1 MKAIKILF
9 IMTLSLNAISVN
21 RALFDLKDSQLKGE
35 LTPKIVNFG
44 GYKSSTKEWGASA
57 LNYIN
62 AANGDAKKFS
72 TLVEK
77 MRFNSGILGNFRA
90 HARLRQALKLQK
102 NLKYCLKII
111 ARDSFYSYRTGIYI
125 PLGISLKDQK
135 TAQKMLADLSV
146 VGAYLKKQQENEK
159 AQSPYYRSNNY
170 YNSYYSPYYGM
181 YGMYGMG
188 MYGMYGMGMYDFY
201 DFYDGMYGFYP
212 NMFFMMQ
219 VQDYLMLENY
229 MYALDQEE
237 ILDHDASINQ
247 LDTPT
252 DDDRDD
258 KDDKSLQQA
267 NLMSFYRDPKFS
279 KGIQTNRLNSA
290 LVNLDNSRM
299 LKDNSLFH
307 TKAMPTKSVDAITS
321 QAKELNHLVGQI
333 KEMKQDGAS
342 PNKIDSVVNKAMEVR
357 DKLDNNLNQ
366 LDNDLKDQKG
376 LSSEQQAQVD
386 KALDSVQQ
394 LSHSSDV
401 VGNYL
406 DGSLKIDGDDRD
418 DLNDAMNNPMQ
429 QPAQQTPTSNMA
441 NTHANDS
448 KDQGGNALI
457 NPNNATNDDHN
468 DDHMDTNTTDTGN
481 ANDTPTD
488 DKDASGNNTGDMNNT
503 DTGNTDTGNTDT
515 GNTDD
520 MSNMNNGN
528 DDAGNA
534 NDDMGNSNDMGD
546 DMNNANDMS
555 DDMGNGNDD
564 MGDMGD
570 MNDDMGNGND
580 DMGDMGDMNDDM
592 GGDMGDMGDM
602 GGDMGN

>member
-9 IMTLSLNAISVN
+9 MMTLSLNAISVN

-44 GYKSSTKEWGASA
+44 GYKSSTTEWGATA

-77 MRFNSGILGNFRA
+77 MRFGSGILGNLRVHA
-90 HARLRQALKLQK
+90 HLRQALKLQK

-170 YNSYYSPYYGM
+170 HNSYYSPYYGM
-181 YGMYGMG
+181 YGMYGM
-188 MYGMYGMGMYDFY
+188 GMYGMGMYDFY

-229 MYALDQEE
+229 MYAIDQEE
-237 ILDHDASINQ
+237 ILDHDASVNQ

-342 PNKIDSVVNKAMEVR
+342 PSKIDSVVNKAMEVR

-429 QPAQQTPTSNMA
+429 QPAQQTPTNNII
-441 NTHANDS
+441 NTHANNS

-457 NPNNATNDDHN
+457 NPNSDTHTDDTHT
-468 DDHMDTNTTDTGN
+468 DDTHTDTNTTNDTSTT
-481 ANDTPTD
+481 DTPTD
-488 DKDASGNNTGDMNNT
+488 DKDAGGMNNTGDMNNT

-528 DDAGNA
+528 DDTGNA
-534 NDDMGNSNDMGD
+534 NDDMSNGNDMGD
-546 DMNNANDMS
+546 DMNNANDM
-555 DDMGNGNDD
+555 
-564 MGDMGD
+564 
-570 MNDDMGNGND
+570 NDDMGNSND

-602 GGDMGN
+602 GN

>member
-1 MKAIKILF
+1 
-9 IMTLSLNAISVN
+9 MTLSLNAISVN

-72 TLVEK
+72 ALVEK
-77 MRFNSGILGNFRA
+77 MRFNSGILGNLRA
-90 HARLRQALKLQK
+90 HARLKQALKLQK

-252 DDDRDD
+252 DDDKDD

-342 PNKIDSVVNKAMEVR
+342 PSKIDSVVNKAMEVR

-418 DLNDAMNNPMQ
+418 DLNDAMSNPMQ
-429 QPAQQTPTSNMA
+429 QSAQQTPINNMD

-448 KDQGGNALI
+448 KDQGSNALI
-457 NPNNATNDDHN
+457 NPNSATNTDDTHT
-468 DDHMDTNTTDTGN
+468 DDTHTDVNTTNDASTT
-481 ANDTPTD
+481 DTPTD
-488 DKDASGNNTGDMNNT
+488 DKDASGLNNTGDMNST

-528 DDAGNA
+528 DDMGNA
-534 NDDMGNSNDMGD
+534 NDDMSNDMGD
-546 DMNNANDMS
+546 GMNDAN
-555 DDMGNGNDD
+555 
-564 MGDMGD
+564 D

-592 GGDMGDMGDM
+592 GGDMGDMG
-602 GGDMGN
+602 N

>member
-1 MKAIKILF
+1 M
-9 IMTLSLNAISVN
+9 
-21 RALFDLKDSQLKGE
+21 
-35 LTPKIVNFG
+35 NFG
-44 GYKSSTKEWGASA
+44 GYKSSTIEWGASA

-72 TLVEK
+72 ALVEK
-77 MRFNSGILGNFRA
+77 MRFNSGILGNLRA
-90 HARLRQALKLQK
+90 HAHLRQALKLQK

-229 MYALDQEE
+229 MYAIDQEE

-279 KGIQTNRLNSA
+279 KDIQTNRLNSA

-342 PNKIDSVVNKAMEVR
+342 PNKIDSVVNKAIEVR

-418 DLNDAMNNPMQ
+418 DLNDAMSNPMQ
-429 QPAQQTPTSNMA
+429 QPVQQTPINNMA

-457 NPNNATNDDHN
+457 NPNSATNTDDDHN
-468 DDHMDTNTTDTGN
+468 DDTHTDTNTTDTGN

-534 NDDMGNSNDMGD
+534 NDDMSNDMGD
-546 DMNNANDMS
+546 DMNNAN
-555 DDMGNGNDD
+555 
-564 MGDMGD
+564 D

-602 GGDMGN
+602 GGDMGNWD

>member
-44 GYKSSTKEWGASA
+44 GYKSSTKEWGATA

-72 TLVEK
+72 ALVEK

-342 PNKIDSVVNKAMEVR
+342 PNKIDSVVDKAMEVR

-429 QPAQQTPTSNMA
+429 QPMQQTPTSNMA

-448 KDQGGNALI
+448 KDQGSNALI

-488 DKDASGNNTGDMNNT
+488 DKDAGGNNTGDMNNT

-528 DDAGNA
+528 D
-534 NDDMGNSNDMGD
+534 MSD
-546 DMNNANDMS
+546 DMNNAN
-555 DDMGNGNDD
+555 
-564 MGDMGD
+564 D

>member
-44 GYKSSTKEWGASA
+44 GYTSSTTEWGATA

-62 AANGDAKKFS
+62 AANGDVKKFS
-72 TLVEK
+72 ALVEK
-77 MRFNSGILGNFRA
+77 MRFGSGILGNLRVHA
-90 HARLRQALKLQK
+90 HLRQALKLQK

-181 YGMYGMG
+181 YGMG

-201 DFYDGMYGFYP
+201 DFYDGLYGFYP

-229 MYALDQEE
+229 MYAIDQEE

-342 PNKIDSVVNKAMEVR
+342 PSKIDSVVNKAMEVR

-429 QPAQQTPTSNMA
+429 APTNNADNM
-441 NTHANDS
+441 HADDD
-448 KDQGGNALI
+448 KDKGNNALI
-457 NPNNATNDDHN
+457 NPNSATNTDDAHT
-468 DDHMDTNTTDTGN
+468 DDIHTDTNTTNDASTT
-481 ANDTPTD
+481 DTPTD
-488 DKDASGNNTGDMNNT
+488 DKDTSDMNNT

-515 GNTDD
+515 GNADD
-520 MSNMNNGN
+520 MNNGN

-534 NDDMGNSNDMGD
+534 NDDMSNGNDMGD
-546 DMNNANDMS
+546 DMNNAN
-555 DDMGNGNDD
+555 
-564 MGDMGD
+564 D

>member
-9 IMTLSLNAISVN
+9 MMTLSLNAISVN

-44 GYKSSTKEWGASA
+44 GYKSSTTEWGATA

-72 TLVEK
+72 ALVEK
-77 MRFNSGILGNFRA
+77 MRFGSGILGNLRA
-90 HARLRQALKLQK
+90 HAHLRQALKLQK

-159 AQSPYYRSNNY
+159 AQSPYYRNNNY

-258 KDDKSLQQA
+258 KDDKSSQPA

-279 KGIQTNRLNSA
+279 KDIQTNRLNSA
-290 LVNLDNSRM
+290 LVNLDNSHM

-457 NPNNATNDDHN
+457 NPNSATNTDDHN

-515 GNTDD
+515 GNADD

-528 DDAGNA
+528 DDMGNT

-546 DMNNANDMS
+546 DLNNAN
-555 DDMGNGNDD
+555 
-564 MGDMGD
+564 D
-570 MNDDMGNGND
+570 MNDDMGNSND

>member
-44 GYKSSTKEWGASA
+44 GYKSNTSEWGATA

-72 TLVEK
+72 ALVEK

-90 HARLRQALKLQK
+90 HAHLRQALKLQK

-181 YGMYGMG
+181 YGMYGM
-188 MYGMYGMGMYDFY
+188 GMYGMGMYDFY

-418 DLNDAMNNPMQ
+418 DLNDAMSNPMQ
-429 QPAQQTPTSNMA
+429 QPVQQTPINNMD

-468 DDHMDTNTTDTGN
+468 DDHMDTNTTNDASTT
-481 ANDTPTD
+481 DTPTD

-515 GNTDD
+515 GNADD
-520 MSNMNNGN
+520 MNNGN
-528 DDAGNA
+528 DDMGNA

-546 DMNNANDMS
+546 DMNNAN
-555 DDMGNGNDD
+555 
-564 MGDMGD
+564 D

>member
-72 TLVEK
+72 ALVEK

-181 YGMYGMG
+181 YGM
-188 MYGMYGMGMYDFY
+188 GMYGMGMYDFY

-252 DDDRDD
+252 DGDRDD

-267 NLMSFYRDPKFS
+267 NLMNFYRDPKFS

-418 DLNDAMNNPMQ
+418 DLNDAMSNPMQ
-429 QPAQQTPTSNMA
+429 QPAQQTPINNMN

-468 DDHMDTNTTDTGN
+468 DDHMDANTTDTGN

-488 DKDASGNNTGDMNNT
+488 DKDASGNNTGDMN
-503 DTGNTDTGNTDT
+503 NTDTGNTDT

-546 DMNNANDMS
+546 DMNNANDM
-555 DDMGNGNDD
+555 
-564 MGDMGD
+564 
-570 MNDDMGNGND
+570 NDDMGNSND

>member
-1 MKAIKILF
+1 M
-9 IMTLSLNAISVN
+9 MTLSLNAISVN

-44 GYKSSTKEWGASA
+44 GYKSSTTEWGATA

-72 TLVEK
+72 ALVEK
-77 MRFNSGILGNFRA
+77 MRFGSGILGNLRA
-90 HARLRQALKLQK
+90 HAHLRQALKLQK

-188 MYGMYGMGMYDFY
+188 MYGMGMYDFY

-229 MYALDQEE
+229 MYAIDQEE
-237 ILDHDASINQ
+237 ILDHDASVNQ

-342 PNKIDSVVNKAMEVR
+342 PSKIDSVVNKAMEVR

-429 QPAQQTPTSNMA
+429 QPVQQTPTNNII

-448 KDQGGNALI
+448 KDQGGNTLI
-457 NPNNATNDDHN
+457 NPNSTTNTDDTHT
-468 DDHMDTNTTDTGN
+468 DDTHTDTNTTNDTSTT
-481 ANDTPTD
+481 DTPTD
-488 DKDASGNNTGDMNNT
+488 DKDAGGMNNTGDMNNT
-503 DTGNTDTGNTDT
+503 DTGNTDTGNA
-515 GNTDD
+515 DD
-520 MSNMNNGN
+520 MNNGN
-528 DDAGNA
+528 DDMGNT

-546 DMNNANDMS
+546 DLNNAN
-555 DDMGNGNDD
+555 
-564 MGDMGD
+564 D

>member
-44 GYKSSTKEWGASA
+44 GYKSSTEEWGATA

-72 TLVEK
+72 ALVEK

-188 MYGMYGMGMYDFY
+188 MYGMYGMGMYNFY

-229 MYALDQEE
+229 MYAIDQEE
-237 ILDHDASINQ
+237 ILDHDASTDQ

-429 QPAQQTPTSNMA
+429 QPVQQTPINNMD

-457 NPNNATNDDHN
+457 NPNNTTNDDHN

-488 DKDASGNNTGDMNNT
+488 DKDVSGNNTGDMN
-503 DTGNTDTGNTDT
+503 NTDT

-546 DMNNANDMS
+546 DMNNANDM
-555 DDMGNGNDD
+555 
-564 MGDMGD
+564 
-570 MNDDMGNGND
+570 NDDMGNGND

>member
-1 MKAIKILF
+1 
-9 IMTLSLNAISVN
+9 MTLSLNAISVN

-44 GYKSSTKEWGASA
+44 GYTSSTTEWGATA

-72 TLVEK
+72 ALVEK
-77 MRFNSGILGNFRA
+77 MRFNSGILGNLRA
-90 HARLRQALKLQK
+90 HARLRQAIKLQK

-229 MYALDQEE
+229 MYAIDQEE
-237 ILDHDASINQ
+237 ILDHDASVNQ

-342 PNKIDSVVNKAMEVR
+342 PSKIDSVVNKAMEVR

-429 QPAQQTPTSNMA
+429 QPTNNADNMHA
-441 NTHANDS
+441 DDDKDKGNNT
-448 KDQGGNALI
+448 LI
-457 NPNNATNDDHN
+457 NPNSATNTDDAHT
-468 DDHMDTNTTDTGN
+468 DGTHTDTNTTNDTSTT
-481 ANDTPTD
+481 DTPTD
-488 DKDASGNNTGDMNNT
+488 DKDTGDMNNTDTGNT

-528 DDAGNA
+528 DDMGNA
-534 NDDMGNSNDMGD
+534 NDDMSNGNDMGD
-546 DMNNANDMS
+546 DMNNANDM
-555 DDMGNGNDD
+555 
-564 MGDMGD
+564 
-570 MNDDMGNGND
+570 NDDMGNSND

-602 GGDMGN
+602 GN

>member
-1 MKAIKILF
+1 
-9 IMTLSLNAISVN
+9 MTLSLNAISVN

-72 TLVEK
+72 ALVEK

-188 MYGMYGMGMYDFY
+188 MYGMGMYDFY

-237 ILDHDASINQ
+237 ILDHDASTDQ

-342 PNKIDSVVNKAMEVR
+342 PNKIDSVINKAMEVR

-418 DLNDAMNNPMQ
+418 DLNDAINNPMQ
-429 QPAQQTPTSNMA
+429 QPAQQTPINNMD

-488 DKDASGNNTGDMNNT
+488 DKDAGGMNNTGDTGDMN
-503 DTGNTDTGNTDT
+503 NTDT

-528 DDAGNA
+528 DDTGNA
-534 NDDMGNSNDMGD
+534 NDDMNNGNDMGD
-546 DMNNANDMS
+546 DMNNANDM
-555 DDMGNGNDD
+555 
-564 MGDMGD
+564 
-570 MNDDMGNGND
+570 NDDMGNSND

>member
-1 MKAIKILF
+1 
-9 IMTLSLNAISVN
+9 MTLSLNAISVN

-44 GYKSSTKEWGASA
+44 GYKSSTKEWGATA

-72 TLVEK
+72 ALVEK
-77 MRFNSGILGNFRA
+77 MRFNSGILGNLRA

-159 AQSPYYRSNNY
+159 AQSPYYRNNNY

-342 PNKIDSVVNKAMEVR
+342 PSKIDSVVNKAMEVR

-429 QPAQQTPTSNMA
+429 QPVQQTPISNMA

-457 NPNNATNDDHN
+457 NPNSATNDDHN

-488 DKDASGNNTGDMNNT
+488 DKDASGLNNTGDMNNT

-528 DDAGNA
+528 DDMGNA
-534 NDDMGNSNDMGD
+534 NDDMGNSNDDMGD
-546 DMNNANDMS
+546 DMNNANDM
-555 DDMGNGNDD
+555 
-564 MGDMGD
+564 
-570 MNDDMGNGND
+570 NDDMGNSND

>member
-72 TLVEK
+72 ALVEK

-252 DDDRDD
+252 DDDRDDKDD

-448 KDQGGNALI
+448 KDQGSNALI
-457 NPNNATNDDHN
+457 NPNNATN

-488 DKDASGNNTGDMNNT
+488 DKDAGGNNTGDMN
-503 DTGNTDTGNTDT
+503 NTDTGNTDT

-528 DDAGNA
+528 DDTGNA

-546 DMNNANDMS
+546 DMNNANDM
-555 DDMGNGNDD
+555 
-564 MGDMGD
+564 
-570 MNDDMGNGND
+570 NDDMGNSND

>member
-44 GYKSSTKEWGASA
+44 GYKSSTKEWGATA

-90 HARLRQALKLQK
+90 HARLKQALKLQK

-229 MYALDQEE
+229 IYALDQEE

-258 KDDKSLQQA
+258 KDDKSSQPA

-342 PNKIDSVVNKAMEVR
+342 PSKIDSVVNKAMEVR

-429 QPAQQTPTSNMA
+429 QPAQQTPINNMD

-448 KDQGGNALI
+448 KDQGSNALI
-457 NPNNATNDDHN
+457 NPNNTTNDDHN

-528 DDAGNA
+528 DDMGNA
-534 NDDMGNSNDMGD
+534 NDDMSNGNDMGD
-546 DMNNANDMS
+546 DMNNAN
-555 DDMGNGNDD
+555 
-564 MGDMGD
+564 D

>member
-1 MKAIKILF
+1 MKTIKILLM
-9 IMTLSLNAISVN
+9 MTLSLNAISVN

-35 LTPKIVNFG
+35 LTPKIVDFG
-44 GYKSSTKEWGASA
+44 GYTSSTKEWGATA

-77 MRFNSGILGNFRA
+77 MRFNSGILGNLRA

-159 AQSPYYRSNNY
+159 AQSPYYRNNNY
-170 YNSYYSPYYGM
+170 YNSYYSPY

-418 DLNDAMNNPMQ
+418 DLNDAINNPMQ
-429 QPAQQTPTSNMA
+429 QPAQQTPINNMD

-457 NPNNATNDDHN
+457 NPNNTTNDDHN

-503 DTGNTDTGNTDT
+503 NTGNTDTGNTDT
-515 GNTDD
+515 GNADD

-528 DDAGNA
+528 DDMGNT

-546 DMNNANDMS
+546 DMNNANDM
-555 DDMGNGNDD
+555 
-564 MGDMGD
+564 
-570 MNDDMGNGND
+570 NDDMGNSND

>member
-1 MKAIKILF
+1 
-9 IMTLSLNAISVN
+9 MTLSLNAISVN

-44 GYKSSTKEWGASA
+44 GYTSSTTEWGATA

-62 AANGDAKKFS
+62 AANGDVKKFS
-72 TLVEK
+72 ALVEK
-77 MRFNSGILGNFRA
+77 MRFGSGILGNLRTHA
-90 HARLRQALKLQK
+90 HLRQALKLQK

-181 YGMYGMG
+181 YGMG

-229 MYALDQEE
+229 MYAIDQEE
-237 ILDHDASINQ
+237 ILDHDASVNQ
-247 LDTPT
+247 LGTPT

-342 PNKIDSVVNKAMEVR
+342 PSKIDSVVNKAMEVR

-429 QPAQQTPTSNMA
+429 QPAQQMPTNNII

-448 KDQGGNALI
+448 KNQGGNALI
-457 NPNNATNDDHN
+457 NPNSTTNTDDTHTDDTHTDTSTTND
-468 DDHMDTNTTDTGN
+468 TSTT
-481 ANDTPTD
+481 DTPTD
-488 DKDASGNNTGDMNNT
+488 DKDAGGMNNTGDMNNA

-528 DDAGNA
+528 DDMGNT
-534 NDDMGNSNDMGD
+534 NDDMSNGNDMGD
-546 DMNNANDMS
+546 DMNNANDM
-555 DDMGNGNDD
+555 
-564 MGDMGD
+564 
-570 MNDDMGNGND
+570 NDDMGNSND

-602 GGDMGN
+602 GN

>member
-1 MKAIKILF
+1 
-9 IMTLSLNAISVN
+9 MTLSLNAISVN

-44 GYKSSTKEWGASA
+44 GYKSSTEEWGATA

-72 TLVEK
+72 ALVEK
-77 MRFNSGILGNFRA
+77 MRFNSGILGNLRA

-212 NMFFMMQ
+212 DMLFMMQ

-229 MYALDQEE
+229 MYAIDQEE
-237 ILDHDASINQ
+237 ILDHDASVNQ
-247 LDTPT
+247 PDTPT

-258 KDDKSLQQA
+258 KDDKSSQPA

-376 LSSEQQAQVD
+376 LSSEQQAQVN

-406 DGSLKIDGDDRD
+406 DGSLKIDDDDRD

-429 QPAQQTPTSNMA
+429 QPAQQTPINNMD
-441 NTHANDS
+441 NTHANDN
-448 KDQGGNALI
+448 KDQGSNVLI
-457 NPNNATNDDHN
+457 NPNSATNTDDTHT
-468 DDHMDTNTTDTGN
+468 DDTHTDTNTTNDTSTT
-481 ANDTPTD
+481 DTPTD

-528 DDAGNA
+528 DDTGNA
-534 NDDMGNSNDMGD
+534 NDDMGD
-546 DMNNANDMS
+546 DMNNANDM
-555 DDMGNGNDD
+555 
-564 MGDMGD
+564 
-570 MNDDMGNGND
+570 NDDMGNSND

-602 GGDMGN
+602 GN

>member
-44 GYKSSTKEWGASA
+44 GYKSSTREWGASA

-72 TLVEK
+72 ALVEK

-146 VGAYLKKQQENEK
+146 VGAYLKKQQESEK

-170 YNSYYSPYYGM
+170 YNSYYSPYYGMYGMYGMGM

-252 DDDRDD
+252 DDDKDD
-258 KDDKSLQQA
+258 KDDKSSQPA

-279 KGIQTNRLNSA
+279 KDIQTNRLNSA
-290 LVNLDNSRM
+290 LVNLDNSHM

-342 PNKIDSVVNKAMEVR
+342 PSKIDSVVDKAMEVR

-418 DLNDAMNNPMQ
+418 DLNDAINNPMQ
-429 QPAQQTPTSNMA
+429 QPAQQTPINNMN

-457 NPNNATNDDHN
+457 NPNSATNDDHN

-488 DKDASGNNTGDMNNT
+488 DKDASGNNTGD
-503 DTGNTDTGNTDT
+503 TGDINNTDTGNTDT

-528 DDAGNA
+528 DDTGNT

-546 DMNNANDMS
+546 DMNNANDM
-555 DDMGNGNDD
+555 
-564 MGDMGD
+564 
-570 MNDDMGNGND
+570 NDDMGNSND

>member
-44 GYKSSTKEWGASA
+44 GYKNSTKEWGASA

-72 TLVEK
+72 ALVEK

-90 HARLRQALKLQK
+90 HARLKQALKLQK

-188 MYGMYGMGMYDFY
+188 MYGMYGMSMYDFY

-267 NLMSFYRDPKFS
+267 NLMNFYRDPKFS

-342 PNKIDSVVNKAMEVR
+342 PSKIDSVVNKAMEVR

-429 QPAQQTPTSNMA
+429 QPTQQTPINNM
-441 NTHANDS
+441 NDTHANDS
-448 KDQGGNALI
+448 KDQGSNALI
-457 NPNNATNDDHN
+457 NPNSTTNDDHN

-481 ANDTPTD
+481 ANDTTTD
-488 DKDASGNNTGDMNNT
+488 DKDASSNNTGDMNNT

-534 NDDMGNSNDMGD
+534 NDDMSNGNDMGD
-546 DMNNANDMS
+546 DMNNAN
-555 DDMGNGNDD
+555 
-564 MGDMGD
+564 D

-592 GGDMGDMGDM
+592 GGDMG
-602 GGDMGN
+602 N

>member
-44 GYKSSTKEWGASA
+44 GYKSSTKEWGATA

-72 TLVEK
+72 ALVEK

-181 YGMYGMG
+181 YGM
-188 MYGMYGMGMYDFY
+188 GMYDFY

-252 DDDRDD
+252 DDDKDD

-342 PNKIDSVVNKAMEVR
+342 PSKIDSVVNKAMEVR

-429 QPAQQTPTSNMA
+429 QPAQQTPINNMD

-448 KDQGGNALI
+448 KDQGSNALI
-457 NPNNATNDDHN
+457 NPNSATNDDHN

-528 DDAGNA
+528 DDMGNTNDDMSNGNDVGDDLNNA
-534 NDDMGNSNDMGD
+534 NDMNDDMGNSND
-546 DMNNANDMS
+546 
-555 DDMGNGNDD
+555 
-564 MGDMGD
+564 
-570 MNDDMGNGND
+570 
-580 DMGDMGDMNDDM
+580 DMGDMNDDM

>member
-1 MKAIKILF
+1 
-9 IMTLSLNAISVN
+9 MTLSLNAISVN
-21 RALFDLKDSQLKGE
+21 RALFDLRDSQLKGE

-44 GYKSSTKEWGASA
+44 GYKSNTKEWGATA

-72 TLVEK
+72 ALVEK
-77 MRFNSGILGNFRA
+77 MRFGFGILGNLRA
-90 HARLRQALKLQK
+90 HAHLRQALKLQK

-146 VGAYLKKQQENEK
+146 VGEYLKKQQENEK

-229 MYALDQEE
+229 MYAIDQEE
-237 ILDHDASINQ
+237 ILDHDASVNQ

-342 PNKIDSVVNKAMEVR
+342 PSKIDSVVNKAMEVR

-429 QPAQQTPTSNMA
+429 QPVQQTPTNNMG

-457 NPNNATNDDHN
+457 NPNSATNTDDTHT
-468 DDHMDTNTTDTGN
+468 DDAHTDTNTT
-481 ANDTPTD
+481 NDTSTTDIPTD
-488 DKDASGNNTGDMNNT
+488 DKDTGDMN
-503 DTGNTDTGNTDT
+503 NTDTGNTDT

-528 DDAGNA
+528 DDMGNA
-534 NDDMGNSNDMGD
+534 NDDMS
-546 DMNNANDMS
+546 
-555 DDMGNGNDD
+555 NGN
-564 MGDMGD
+564 D
-570 MNDDMGNGND
+570 MNDDMGNSD

-592 GGDMGDMGDM
+592 GGDMGDMG
-602 GGDMGN
+602 N

>member
-1 MKAIKILF
+1 MKVIKILF
-9 IMTLSLNAISVN
+9 MMTLSLNAISVN

-44 GYKSSTKEWGASA
+44 GYTSSTTEWGATA

-62 AANGDAKKFS
+62 AANGDVKKFS
-72 TLVEK
+72 ALVEK
-77 MRFNSGILGNFRA
+77 MRFGSGILGNLRTHA
-90 HARLRQALKLQK
+90 HLRQALKLQK

-159 AQSPYYRSNNY
+159 AQSPYYRNNNY
-170 YNSYYSPYYGM
+170 YNSYYSPY
-181 YGMYGMG
+181 
-188 MYGMYGMGMYDFY
+188 YGMYGMGMYDFY

-229 MYALDQEE
+229 MYAIDQEE
-237 ILDHDASINQ
+237 ILDHDASVNQ

-299 LKDNSLFH
+299 LKDNLLFH

-342 PNKIDSVVNKAMEVR
+342 PSKIDSVVNKAMEVR

-429 QPAQQTPTSNMA
+429 QPTQQTPTNNII

-457 NPNNATNDDHN
+457 NPNSATNTDDTHT
-468 DDHMDTNTTDTGN
+468 DDTHTDTNTTNDTSTT
-481 ANDTPTD
+481 DTPTD
-488 DKDASGNNTGDMNNT
+488 DKDAGGMNNTGDMNNT

-528 DDAGNA
+528 DDTGNTDGMS
-534 NDDMGNSNDMGD
+534 NGNDMGD
-546 DMNNANDMS
+546 DMNNAN
-555 DDMGNGNDD
+555 
-564 MGDMGD
+564 
-570 MNDDMGNGND
+570 
-580 DMGDMGDMNDDM
+580 DMNDDM
-592 GGDMGDMGDM
+592 GGDMGDMG
-602 GGDMGN
+602 N

>member
-1 MKAIKILF
+1 
-9 IMTLSLNAISVN
+9 MTLSLNAISVN

-44 GYKSSTKEWGASA
+44 GYKSNTTEWGATA

-72 TLVEK
+72 ALVEK
-77 MRFNSGILGNFRA
+77 MRFGSGILGNLRTHA
-90 HARLRQALKLQK
+90 HLRQALKLQK

-188 MYGMYGMGMYDFY
+188 MYDFY

-229 MYALDQEE
+229 MYAIDQEE
-237 ILDHDASINQ
+237 ILDHDASVNQ

-342 PNKIDSVVNKAMEVR
+342 PSKIDSVVNKAMEVR

-429 QPAQQTPTSNMA
+429 QPAQQMPTSNMG

-448 KDQGGNALI
+448 KDQGGNVLI
-457 NPNNATNDDHN
+457 NPNSATNTDDTHT
-468 DDHMDTNTTDTGN
+468 DDTHTDANTTNDTSTT
-481 ANDTPTD
+481 DTPTD
-488 DKDASGNNTGDMNNT
+488 DKDAGGMNNTGDMNNT

-520 MSNMNNGN
+520 MSDMNNGN
-528 DDAGNA
+528 DDTGNA
-534 NDDMGNSNDMGD
+534 NDGMDNGNDMSD
-546 DMNNANDMS
+546 DMNNANDM
-555 DDMGNGNDD
+555 
-564 MGDMGD
+564 
-570 MNDDMGNGND
+570 NDDMGNSND

-592 GGDMGDMGDM
+592 GGDMGDMG
-602 GGDMGN
+602 N

>member
-9 IMTLSLNAISVN
+9 MMTLSLNAISVN

-44 GYKSSTKEWGASA
+44 GYKSSTTEWGATA

-72 TLVEK
+72 ALVEK
-77 MRFNSGILGNFRA
+77 MRFGSGILGNLRA
-90 HARLRQALKLQK
+90 HAHLRQALKLQK

-125 PLGISLKDQK
+125 PLGISSKDQK

-181 YGMYGMG
+181 YGM
-188 MYGMYGMGMYDFY
+188 GMYDFY

-229 MYALDQEE
+229 MYAIDQEE
-237 ILDHDASINQ
+237 ILDHDASVNQ

-267 NLMSFYRDPKFS
+267 NLMNFYRDPKFS

-342 PNKIDSVVNKAMEVR
+342 PSKIDSVVNKAMEVR

-429 QPAQQTPTSNMA
+429 QPVQQTPTNNII

-457 NPNNATNDDHN
+457 NPNSTTNTDDTHT
-468 DDHMDTNTTDTGN
+468 DDTHTDDTHTDTNTTNDTSTT
-481 ANDTPTD
+481 DTPTD
-488 DKDASGNNTGDMNNT
+488 DKDAGDMNNT

-528 DDAGNA
+528 DDMGNA
-534 NDDMGNSNDMGD
+534 NDDMSNGNDMGD
-546 DMNNANDMS
+546 DMNNANDM
-555 DDMGNGNDD
+555 
-564 MGDMGD
+564 
-570 MNDDMGNGND
+570 NDDMGNSND

-592 GGDMGDMGDM
+592 GGDMGDMG
-602 GGDMGN
+602 N

>member
-44 GYKSSTKEWGASA
+44 GYKSSTKEWGATA

-72 TLVEK
+72 ALVEK

-159 AQSPYYRSNNY
+159 AQSPYYRSNDY
-170 YNSYYSPYYGM
+170 YNSYYSPYY
-181 YGMYGMG
+181 G

-237 ILDHDASINQ
+237 ILDHDASTDQ

-418 DLNDAMNNPMQ
+418 DLNDAINNPMQ
-429 QPAQQTPTSNMA
+429 QPVQQTPINNMD

-457 NPNNATNDDHN
+457 NPNSATNTDDHN

-488 DKDASGNNTGDMNNT
+488 DKDASGNNTGDMNST

-520 MSNMNNGN
+520 MSNMNN
-528 DDAGNA
+528 A
-534 NDDMGNSNDMGD
+534 NDMGD
-546 DMNNANDMS
+546 DMNNANDM
-555 DDMGNGNDD
+555 
-564 MGDMGD
+564 
-570 MNDDMGNGND
+570 NDDMGNSND

>member
-9 IMTLSLNAISVN
+9 IITLSLNAISVN

-44 GYKSSTKEWGASA
+44 GYRSSTKEWGATA

-72 TLVEK
+72 ALVEK

-90 HARLRQALKLQK
+90 HARLKQALKLQK

-237 ILDHDASINQ
+237 ILDHDASTDQ
-247 LDTPT
+247 FDTPT

-267 NLMSFYRDPKFS
+267 NLMNFYRDPKFS

-429 QPAQQTPTSNMA
+429 QPAQQTPINNMD

-448 KDQGGNALI
+448 KDQGSNALI
-457 NPNNATNDDHN
+457 NPNNATNTDDTHT
-468 DDHMDTNTTDTGN
+468 DTNTTNDASTT
-481 ANDTPTD
+481 DTPTD
-488 DKDASGNNTGDMNNT
+488 DKDASGNNTGDMN
-503 DTGNTDTGNTDT
+503 NTDT

-534 NDDMGNSNDMGD
+534 NDDMSNGNDMGD
-546 DMNNANDMS
+546 DMNNAN
-555 DDMGNGNDD
+555 
-564 MGDMGD
+564 D

>member
-44 GYKSSTKEWGASA
+44 GYKSSTTEWGASA

-72 TLVEK
+72 ALVEK
-77 MRFNSGILGNFRA
+77 MRFNSSILGNLRA

-188 MYGMYGMGMYDFY
+188 MYDFY

-219 VQDYLMLENY
+219 VQDYLVLENY

-418 DLNDAMNNPMQ
+418 DLNDAMSNPMQ
-429 QPAQQTPTSNMA
+429 QPAQQTPINNMD

-448 KDQGGNALI
+448 KDQGSNALI
-457 NPNNATNDDHN
+457 NPNNTTNDDHN

-528 DDAGNA
+528 DDTGNA
-534 NDDMGNSNDMGD
+534 NDDMSNGNDMGD
-546 DMNNANDMS
+546 DMNNANDM
-555 DDMGNGNDD
+555 
-564 MGDMGD
+564 
-570 MNDDMGNGND
+570 NDDMGNSND

>member
-1 MKAIKILF
+1 
-9 IMTLSLNAISVN
+9 MTLSLNAISVN

-35 LTPKIVNFG
+35 LTPKIVDFG
-44 GYKSSTKEWGASA
+44 GYKSSTTEWGATA

-72 TLVEK
+72 ALVEK
-77 MRFNSGILGNFRA
+77 MRFNSGILGNLRA
-90 HARLRQALKLQK
+90 HAHLRQALKLQK

-188 MYGMYGMGMYDFY
+188 MYGMGMYDFY

-229 MYALDQEE
+229 MYAIDQEE
-237 ILDHDASINQ
+237 ILDHDASVNQ

-429 QPAQQTPTSNMA
+429 QPVQQTPTNNII

-448 KDQGGNALI
+448 KNQGGNALI
-457 NPNNATNDDHN
+457 NPNSTTNTDDTHT
-468 DDHMDTNTTDTGN
+468 DDTHTDTNTTNDTSTT
-481 ANDTPTD
+481 DTPTD
-488 DKDASGNNTGDMNNT
+488 DKDAGDMNNT
-503 DTGNTDTGNTDT
+503 DTDNTDTGNTDT

-528 DDAGNA
+528 DDMGNA
-534 NDDMGNSNDMGD
+534 NDDMSNGNDMGD
-546 DMNNANDMS
+546 DMNNANDM
-555 DDMGNGNDD
+555 
-564 MGDMGD
+564 
-570 MNDDMGNGND
+570 NDDMGNSD

-592 GGDMGDMGDM
+592 GGDMGDMG
-602 GGDMGN
+602 N

>member
-1 MKAIKILF
+1 
-9 IMTLSLNAISVN
+9 MTISLNAISVN

-44 GYKSSTKEWGASA
+44 GYKSSTTEWGATA

-72 TLVEK
+72 ALVEK
-77 MRFNSGILGNFRA
+77 MRFGSGILGNLRA
-90 HARLRQALKLQK
+90 HAHLRQALKLQK

-181 YGMYGMG
+181 YGMG

-229 MYALDQEE
+229 MYAIDQEE
-237 ILDHDASINQ
+237 ILDHDTSVNQ

-290 LVNLDNSRM
+290 LVNLDNSHM

-342 PNKIDSVVNKAMEVR
+342 PSKIDSVVNKAMEVR

-394 LSHSSDV
+394 LSYSSDV

-406 DGSLKIDGDDRD
+406 DGSLKIDGGDRD

-429 QPAQQTPTSNMA
+429 QPVQQTPTNNMG

-457 NPNNATNDDHN
+457 NPNSATNTDDTHT
-468 DDHMDTNTTDTGN
+468 DDTHTDTNTTNDASTT
-481 ANDTPTD
+481 DTPTD
-488 DKDASGNNTGDMNNT
+488 DKDAGGMNNTGDMNNT

-528 DDAGNA
+528 DDTGNA
-534 NDDMGNSNDMGD
+534 NDGMSNGSDMGD
-546 DMNNANDMS
+546 DMNNANDM
-555 DDMGNGNDD
+555 
-564 MGDMGD
+564 
-570 MNDDMGNGND
+570 NDDMGNSND

-592 GGDMGDMGDM
+592 GGDMGEMGDMGDM
-602 GGDMGN
+602 GN

>member
-1 MKAIKILF
+1 
-9 IMTLSLNAISVN
+9 MTLSLNAISVN

-44 GYKSSTKEWGASA
+44 GYKSSTTEWGATA

-72 TLVEK
+72 ALVEK
-77 MRFNSGILGNFRA
+77 MRFNSGILGNLRA

-229 MYALDQEE
+229 MYAIDQEE
-237 ILDHDASINQ
+237 ILDHDASVNQ

-307 TKAMPTKSVDAITS
+307 TKAMPAKSVDAITS

-429 QPAQQTPTSNMA
+429 QPAQQTPISNMD

-457 NPNNATNDDHN
+457 NPNNTTNDDHN

-503 DTGNTDTGNTDT
+503 DTGNTDTGNA
-515 GNTDD
+515 DD
-520 MSNMNNGN
+520 MNNGN
-528 DDAGNA
+528 DDMGNT

-546 DMNNANDMS
+546 DLNNAN
-555 DDMGNGNDD
+555 
-564 MGDMGD
+564 D
-570 MNDDMGNGND
+570 MNDDMGNSND

>member
-35 LTPKIVNFG
+35 LTPKIVDFG
-44 GYKSSTKEWGASA
+44 GYKSSTTEWGATA

-72 TLVEK
+72 ALVEK
-77 MRFNSGILGNFRA
+77 MRFNSGILGNLRA

-342 PNKIDSVVNKAMEVR
+342 PSKIDSVVNKAMEVR

-418 DLNDAMNNPMQ
+418 DLNDAINNPMQ
-429 QPAQQTPTSNMA
+429 QPVQQTPINNMD

-448 KDQGGNALI
+448 KDQGSNALI
-457 NPNNATNDDHN
+457 NPNNATNNDHN

-488 DKDASGNNTGDMNNT
+488 DKDASGMNNTGDMNNT

-534 NDDMGNSNDMGD
+534 NDDMSNGNDMGD
-546 DMNNANDMS
+546 DMNNAN
-555 DDMGNGNDD
+555 
-564 MGDMGD
+564 D

>member
-9 IMTLSLNAISVN
+9 MMTLSLNAISVN

-44 GYKSSTKEWGASA
+44 GYTSSTTEWGATA

-72 TLVEK
+72 VLVEK
-77 MRFNSGILGNFRA
+77 MRFGSGILGNLRT
-90 HARLRQALKLQK
+90 HVHLRQALKLQK

-181 YGMYGMG
+181 YGM
-188 MYGMYGMGMYDFY
+188 GMYGMGMYDFY

-229 MYALDQEE
+229 MYAIDQEE
-237 ILDHDASINQ
+237 ILDHDASVNQ

-342 PNKIDSVVNKAMEVR
+342 PSKIDSVVNKAMEVR

-429 QPAQQTPTSNMA
+429 QPAQQMPTDNMG

-457 NPNNATNDDHN
+457 NPNSTTNTDDTHT
-468 DDHMDTNTTDTGN
+468 DTNTTNDTSTT
-481 ANDTPTD
+481 DTPTD
-488 DKDASGNNTGDMNNT
+488 DKDAGGMNNTGDMN
-503 DTGNTDTGNTDT
+503 NTDT

-528 DDAGNA
+528 DDMGNA
-534 NDDMGNSNDMGD
+534 NDDMSNGNDMGD
-546 DMNNANDMS
+546 DMNNANDM
-555 DDMGNGNDD
+555 
-564 MGDMGD
+564 
-570 MNDDMGNGND
+570 NDDMGNSND

-602 GGDMGN
+602 GN

>member
-1 MKAIKILF
+1 
-9 IMTLSLNAISVN
+9 
-21 RALFDLKDSQLKGE
+21 
-35 LTPKIVNFG
+35 
-44 GYKSSTKEWGASA
+44 
-57 LNYIN
+57 
-62 AANGDAKKFS
+62 
-72 TLVEK
+72 
-77 MRFNSGILGNFRA
+77 
-90 HARLRQALKLQK
+90 
-102 NLKYCLKII
+102 
-111 ARDSFYSYRTGIYI
+111 
-125 PLGISLKDQK
+125 
-135 TAQKMLADLSV
+135 
-146 VGAYLKKQQENEK
+146 EK

-170 YNSYYSPYYGM
+170 YNSYYSPY

-229 MYALDQEE
+229 MYAIDQEE
-237 ILDHDASINQ
+237 ILDHDASVNQ

-342 PNKIDSVVNKAMEVR
+342 PSKIDSVVNKAMEVR

-429 QPAQQTPTSNMA
+429 QPAQQTPTNNMG

-457 NPNNATNDDHN
+457 NPNST
-468 DDHMDTNTTDTGN
+468 TNTDDTHTDDTHTDD
-481 ANDTPTD
+481 AHTDTPTD
-488 DKDASGNNTGDMNNT
+488 DKDAGGMNNTGDMN
-503 DTGNTDTGNTDT
+503 NTDTGNTDT

-528 DDAGNA
+528 DDMGNA
-534 NDDMGNSNDMGD
+534 NDDMNNTNDMGD
-546 DMNNANDMS
+546 DMNNANDM
-555 DDMGNGNDD
+555 
-564 MGDMGD
+564 
-570 MNDDMGNGND
+570 NDDMGNSND

-592 GGDMGDMGDM
+592 GGDMGDMG
-602 GGDMGN
+602 N

>member
-44 GYKSSTKEWGASA
+44 GYKSSTTEWGATA

-72 TLVEK
+72 VLVEK
-77 MRFNSGILGNFRA
+77 MRFNSGILGNLRA
-90 HARLRQALKLQK
+90 HARLKQALKLQK

-429 QPAQQTPTSNMA
+429 QPVQQTPINNMG

-448 KDQGGNALI
+448 KDQGSNALI
-457 NPNNATNDDHN
+457 NPNNTTNDDHN

-488 DKDASGNNTGDMNNT
+488 DKDASGMNNTGDMNNT
-503 DTGNTDTGNTDT
+503 DTGNTDTGNTDN

-528 DDAGNA
+528 DDAGNT

-546 DMNNANDMS
+546 DMNNAN
-555 DDMGNGNDD
+555 
-564 MGDMGD
+564 D

>member
-1 MKAIKILF
+1 
-9 IMTLSLNAISVN
+9 MTLSLNAISVN

-44 GYKSSTKEWGASA
+44 GYKSSTEEWGATA

-77 MRFNSGILGNFRA
+77 IRFNSGILGNFRA
-90 HARLRQALKLQK
+90 HAHLRQALKLQK

-159 AQSPYYRSNNY
+159 AQSPYYRNNNY
-170 YNSYYSPYYGM
+170 YNSYYSPYY
-181 YGMYGMG
+181 G

-237 ILDHDASINQ
+237 ILDHDASANQ

-342 PNKIDSVVNKAMEVR
+342 PSKIDSVVNKAMEVR

-418 DLNDAMNNPMQ
+418 DLNDAINNPMQ
-429 QPAQQTPTSNMA
+429 QPVQQTPTSNMA

-448 KDQGGNALI
+448 KDQGGNVLI
-457 NPNNATNDDHN
+457 NPNSAINTDDTHT
-468 DDHMDTNTTDTGN
+468 DDTHTDTNTTNDASTT
-481 ANDTPTD
+481 DTPTD
-488 DKDASGNNTGDMNNT
+488 DKDASGLNNTGDMN
-503 DTGNTDTGNTDT
+503 NTDTGNTDT

-528 DDAGNA
+528 DDTGNA
-534 NDDMGNSNDMGD
+534 NDDMSNGNDMGD
-546 DMNNANDMS
+546 DMNNAN
-555 DDMGNGNDD
+555 
-564 MGDMGD
+564 D

-602 GGDMGN
+602 GN

>member
-44 GYKSSTKEWGASA
+44 GYKSSTKEWGATA

-159 AQSPYYRSNNY
+159 AQSPYYRSNDY
-170 YNSYYSPYYGM
+170 YNSYYSPY

-342 PNKIDSVVNKAMEVR
+342 PSKIDSVVNKAMEVR

-429 QPAQQTPTSNMA
+429 QPVQQTPINNMD

-457 NPNNATNDDHN
+457 NPNNTTNDDHN

-503 DTGNTDTGNTDT
+503 DTGNTDTDNTDT

-546 DMNNANDMS
+546 DMNNANDM
-555 DDMGNGNDD
+555 
-564 MGDMGD
+564 
-570 MNDDMGNGND
+570 NDDMGNGND

>member
-1 MKAIKILF
+1 
-9 IMTLSLNAISVN
+9 MTLSLNAISVN

-35 LTPKIVNFG
+35 LTPKIVDFG
-44 GYKSSTKEWGASA
+44 GYKSSTTEWGATA

-72 TLVEK
+72 ALVEK

-170 YNSYYSPYYGM
+170 YNSYYSPY

-429 QPAQQTPTSNMA
+429 QPAQQTPISNMA

-448 KDQGGNALI
+448 KDQGSNALI
-457 NPNNATNDDHN
+457 NPNSATNADDIHT
-468 DDHMDTNTTDTGN
+468 DDTHTDTNTTNDASTT
-481 ANDTPTD
+481 DTPTD
-488 DKDASGNNTGDMNNT
+488 DKDASGNNTGDINNT

-528 DDAGNA
+528 DDTGNA
-534 NDDMGNSNDMGD
+534 NDDMSNDMGD
-546 DMNNANDMS
+546 DMNNANDM
-555 DDMGNGNDD
+555 
-564 MGDMGD
+564 
-570 MNDDMGNGND
+570 NDDMGNSND

-592 GGDMGDMGDM
+592 GGDMG
-602 GGDMGN
+602 N

>member
-44 GYKSSTKEWGASA
+44 GYKSSTKEWGATA

-72 TLVEK
+72 ALVEK

-90 HARLRQALKLQK
+90 HARLKQALKLQK

-342 PNKIDSVVNKAMEVR
+342 PSKIDSVVNKAMEVR

-418 DLNDAMNNPMQ
+418 DLNDAMSNPMQ
-429 QPAQQTPTSNMA
+429 QPVQQTPINNMD

-457 NPNNATNDDHN
+457 NPNNTTNDDHN

-528 DDAGNA
+528 DDTGNA

-546 DMNNANDMS
+546 DMNNAN
-555 DDMGNGNDD
+555 
-564 MGDMGD
+564 D

>member
-1 MKAIKILF
+1 
-9 IMTLSLNAISVN
+9 MTLSLNAISVN

-44 GYKSSTKEWGASA
+44 GYRSSTEEWGATA

-72 TLVEK
+72 ALVEK

-90 HARLRQALKLQK
+90 HARLKQALKLQK

-181 YGMYGMG
+181 YGMG

-201 DFYDGMYGFYP
+201 DFYDGLYGFYP

-252 DDDRDD
+252 DDDKDD

-342 PNKIDSVVNKAMEVR
+342 PSKIDSVVNKAMEVR

-429 QPAQQTPTSNMA
+429 QPVQQTPINNMD

-457 NPNNATNDDHN
+457 NPNNTTNDDHN

-528 DDAGNA
+528 DDTGNA

-546 DMNNANDMS
+546 DMNNANDM
-555 DDMGNGNDD
+555 
-564 MGDMGD
+564 
-570 MNDDMGNGND
+570 NDDMGNSND